1 MMALA
6 AGLVVALAAPVLV
19 YVGAKA
25 ITNSKAGKNVLAD
38 APPEQVFPAT
48 PTAMLAT
55 VGAAR
60 ELTSVTVFV
69 LAPDADPSKGGY
81 DQRGGSVISVPISA
95 DTGVVDQPQ
104 SLADTFRADGLQG
117 LQQAVES
124 ALGVNIDFGKVMTR
138 NEFAGLLLG
147 LPQVRANLVNDVLDG
162 RDAVIHPKG
171 STTLSTSQVAEIV
184 TTKSPTQPETARRA
198 NIDALWQGL
207 AAAVGSGRE
216 GQKLSTAEPTTFE
229 ELGARLMA
237 GPIASR
243 GLLARPV
250 AADRV
255 TKGHDLEQLDRADTI
270 LVFASVAPAHM
281 QQPGVGRSYRLE
293 APPGYDQQV
302 RRTIESLL
310 FLGNNI
316 VSVDLNAKPNA
327 QTVLSIYDQ
336 QAAEAQPSENQLFGK
351 IKVETPKVRLSGVE
365 ATISLGT
372 DYLRGV
378 DLSAPPPTSVAST
391 ETTG

>member
-1 MMALA
+1 MTALA
-6 AGLVVALAAPVLV
+6 AGLLVALAAPLLV

-38 APPEQVFPAT
+38 APPEQVFPST

-55 VGAAR
+55 VGSAR

-104 SLADTFRADGLQG
+104 SLADTYRAAGVQG

-124 ALGVNIDFGKVMTR
+124 VLGVNIDFGKVMTR
-138 NEFAGLLLG
+138 TELAGLLLG
-147 LPQVRANLVNDVLDG
+147 LPQVRANLVNEVLDG
-162 RDAVIHPKG
+162 RDAVLHPKG
-171 STTLSTSQVAEIV
+171 PTTLSTTQVAEIV
-184 TTKSPTQPETARRA
+184 TTKSPTQLESARRP
-198 NIDALWQGL
+198 NIDAVWLGV
-207 AAAVGSGRE
+207 ATAVGTGRE
-216 GQKLSTAEPTTFE
+216 GQKLSAAEPSTFE
-229 ELGARLMA
+229 ELAARLIA
-237 GPIASR
+237 GPMAAR
-243 GLLARPV
+243 GLLAHPEP
-250 AADRV
+250 ADRV

-281 QQPGVGRSYRLE
+281 QQPGIGRSYRLE

-302 RRTIESLL
+302 RRTIENLL
-310 FLGNNI
+310 FFRNNI

-327 QTVLSIYDQ
+327 QTVLSIYDPA
-336 QAAEAQPSENQLFGK
+336 AAEAEPTDNQLFGK
-351 IKVETPKVRLSGVE
+351 IKVQTPKVRLSGVE
-365 ATISLGT
+365 VTITLGT

-378 DLSAPPPTSVAST
+378 DLSAPPPTTVVST

>member
-1 MMALA
+1 MMALTS
-6 AGLVVALAAPVLV
+6 GLVVALAAPVLV

-38 APPEQVFPAT
+38 APPEQVFPST

-81 DQRGGSVISVPISA
+81 DQRGGSVISVPVSA
-95 DTGVVDQPQ
+95 DTGSVDQPQ
-104 SLADTFRADGLQG
+104 SFADTYRADGEQG

-124 ALGVNIDFGKVMTR
+124 VLGVNIDFGKVMTR
-138 NEFAGLLLG
+138 TEFAGLLLG

-162 RDAVIHPKG
+162 RDAVVHPKG
-171 STTLSTSQVAEIV
+171 STTLSTTQVAEIM
-184 TTKSPTQPETARRA
+184 TTKSPTQPESARRP
-198 NIDALWQGL
+198 NIDALWL
-207 AAAVGSGRE
+207 AVATAVGTGRE

-229 ELGARLMA
+229 ELSARLTA

-243 GLLARPV
+243 GLLAHPV

-255 TKGHDLEQLDRADTI
+255 SKGHDLEQLDRADTI

-302 RRTIESLL
+302 RRTIENLL
-310 FLGNNI
+310 FFRNNI
-316 VSVDLNAKPNA
+316 ISVDLNAKPNA
-327 QTVLSIYDQ
+327 QTVLSIYDPQ
-336 QAAEAQPSENQLFGK
+336 SAEAEPTDNQLFGK
-351 IKVETPKVRLSGVE
+351 IKVQAPKVRLSGVDV
-365 ATISLGT
+365 TITLGT

-378 DLSAPPPTSVAST
+378 DLSAPPPTSVASA